1 MIMTQS
7 AFEWD
12 PSPPTVNERIICGIW
27 LTAFMVAVANRYYA
41 WRLFQGFDNWVL
53 LALLVVA
60 FLLFARLPRVRRNEG
75 IRRPLAYWLTIGA
88 GVVGALILTFTGSQ
102 H

>member
-12 PSPPTVNERIICGIW
+12 PRPPTVNERIICGVW
-27 LTAFMVAVANRYYA
+27 LTAFIVAVTNRHFA
-41 WRLFQGFDNWVL
+41 WRLFQGFDSWVL
-53 LALLVVA
+53 FALFVA
-60 FLLFARLPRVRRNEG
+60 VFFLLARLPTVRRNEG

-88 GVVGALILTFTGSQ
+88 SVVGALILTFTGSQ

>member
-12 PSPPTVNERIICGIW
+12 PRPPTVNERLICGVW
-27 LTAFMVAVANRYYA
+27 LTAFMVAVANRYFA
-41 WRLFQGFDNWVL
+41 WRLLQGFDNWVL
-53 LALLVVA
+53 FALLVVVF
-60 FLLFARLPRVRRNEG
+60 FLIARLPTVRRNES
-75 IRRPLAYWLTIGA
+75 IRRPLGYWLTIGA
-88 GVVGALILTFTGSQ
+88 GVVGALVLTFIGSQ

>member
-12 PSPPTVNERIICGIW
+12 PRPPTAHERLICGVW
-27 LTAFMVAVANRYYA
+27 LTAFMVAVANRYFA
-41 WRLFQGFDNWVL
+41 WRLFQGFDNGVL
-53 LALLVVA
+53 FVLFVVA
-60 FLLFARLPRVRRNEG
+60 FFLIARLPTVRRNEG

-88 GVVGALILTFTGSQ
+88 GVVGALVLTFTGSQ